1 MKSERKI
8 LIAFILNSLFSVF
21 ELFGG
26 IFTGSIAIVSDAVH
40 DAGDALS
47 IGISYFLEKKSK
59 KQPDETYTYGYARYS
74 VLGGIIT
81 SLILLLGSL
90 AVIANA
96 VKKIINPAEI
106 NSNGMI
112 IFAVIGIT
120 VNLTAAIITH
130 KGESLNSKAV
140 NLHML
145 EDVLGWVAVLIG
157 SVVIKLTGFVLIDP
171 IMSIG
176 VAIFICISAAKNL
189 KTAADIFL
197 EKTPKEIEINEIKN
211 HICEIDGVTDVHHIH
226 VRTTDGHSNY
236 ATMHIV
242 TNAEPCIIKEKVRTK
257 LSEFGISHSTLE
269 LETENEHCDEIHC
282 KTEHTEHKGHHHH
295 HHH

>member
-8 LIAFILNSLFSVF
+8 LIAFFLNSLFSIF

-47 IGISYFLEKKSK
+47 IGISYFLEKKSR

-81 SLILLLGSL
+81 SLILFLGSL
-90 AVIANA
+90 AVIGNA
-96 VKKIINPAEI
+96 VKKIINPTEI
-106 NSNGMI
+106 NSSGMI
-112 IFAVIGIT
+112 VFAVIGII

-145 EDVLGWVAVLIG
+145 EDVLGWVAVMIG
-157 SVVIKLTGFVLIDP
+157 SIVIKLTGFVLIDP
-171 IMSIG
+171 IMSIC
-176 VAIFICISAAKNL
+176 VSIFICISAAKNL

-197 EKTPKEIEINEIKN
+197 EKTPEGTEISEIKN

-242 TNAEPCIIKEKVRTK
+242 TNSDPCIIKEKVRTK

-269 LETENEHCDEIHC
+269 LESEDEHCDHIHC
-282 KTEHTEHKGHHHH
+282 KTERTEHKGHHHH
-295 HHH
+295 HH